1 MEYLGCK
8 EGPHV
13 DEQIEIPD
21 FHTDTDTVQPIR
33 GTATGGVRPYPLAH
47 AQILTSCFSIA
58 PCISARRSS

>member
-13 DEQIEIPD
+13 QIEIPD
-21 FHTDTDTVQPIR
+21 FYTDTVQPIR